1 MQMNNAY
8 PKYSPDP
15 SGCIFFIILH
25 PTMADIQT
33 KASII
38 TFPIFHLPVNPV
50 ESWLFV
56 DYTTSICLSPT
67 FVNSFVDFFNIFID
81 FPMPA
86 IYNVNQKRGDGMN
99 RRIKEIRSALGLTQQ
114 EFADR
119 LSLKRNTIATYEM
132 GKASPSDRTI
142 NDICEK
148 YNVSET
154 WLRTGKG
161 EMFNELPEEDEVA
174 AYVSELLEDDEGN
187 PLYDI
192 IKEIM
197 HTYSELTPK
206 SQEVIRDFSAQLLKN
221 LKEKGD

>member
-1 MQMNNAY
+1 MINNIEDGSAERL
-8 PKYSPDP
+8 KTLRKSL
-15 SGCIFFIILH
+15 GMTQIEFAEIINSSNGH
-25 PTMADIQT
+25 VSDMEKGRKNITESTMDLLEL
-33 KASII
+33 KK
-38 TFPIFHLPVNPV
+38 
-50 ESWLFV
+50 
-56 DYTTSICLSPT
+56 
-67 FVNSFVDFFNIFID
+67 
-81 FPMPA
+81 
-86 IYNVNQKRGDGMN
+86 NVNID
-99 RRIKEIRSALGLTQQ
+99 
-114 EFADR
+114 
-119 LSLKRNTIATYEM
+119 
-132 GKASPSDRTI
+132 
-142 NDICEK
+142 
-148 YNVSET
+148 